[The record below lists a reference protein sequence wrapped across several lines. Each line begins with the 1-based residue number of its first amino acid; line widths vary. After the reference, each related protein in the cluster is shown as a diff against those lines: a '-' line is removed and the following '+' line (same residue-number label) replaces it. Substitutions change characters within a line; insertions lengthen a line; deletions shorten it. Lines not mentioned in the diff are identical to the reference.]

1 MPRSPKPESLLARE
15 LARRMLATL
24 AGDRIARTFMESY
37 ARQFDRPEATAH
49 SERRQ
54 ELEIILDRE
63 ILLAM
68 AARVMGIVDEEHKRS
83 WKSRKFKSGAIE
95 NPSAF
100 QRDLVSALGR
110 AAGWTIGDSME
121 FGGDLDIYRRLAA
134 VGATRRESGRAPN
147 VPAGPFVDRCAI
159 LLDPSMLENSGRA
172 AGKLL
177 LQVEAMTDKLF
188 TESKKIQN
196 EGRAR

>member
-15 LARRMLATL
+15 LARRLLATL
-24 AGDRIARTFMESY
+24 ASDRIARTFMESY

-49 SERRQ
+49 SDRRQ
-54 ELEIILDRE
+54 ELEVILDRE

-68 AARVMGIVDEEHKRS
+68 AARVMSLVDEEHKRS
-83 WKSRKFKSGAIE
+83 WKSRKFKTGAIE

-134 VGATRRESGRAPN
+134 VGATRRETGRARN

-159 LLDPSMLENSGRA
+159 LLDPSMLENIGRA
-172 AGKLL
+172 AGRLL
-177 LQVEAMTDKLF
+177 VQIESLTDKLF
-188 TESKKIQN
+188 TE
-196 EGRAR
+196 ARTATTASAPR